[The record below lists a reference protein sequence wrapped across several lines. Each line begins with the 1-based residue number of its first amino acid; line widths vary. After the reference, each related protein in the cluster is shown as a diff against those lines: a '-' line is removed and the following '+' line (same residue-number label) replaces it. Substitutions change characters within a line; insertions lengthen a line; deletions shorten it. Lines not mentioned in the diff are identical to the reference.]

1 MKDQNIE
8 FVVSPERIRQLSSGA
23 KHSQATTEEARA
35 FMLLYRTQLQ
45 DALSDAVKKFVQ
57 TKMASER

>member
-1 MKDQNIE
+1 MKENLNLE

-23 KHSQATTEEARA
+23 KHSQATTEEAKA
-35 FMLLYRTQLQ
+35 FLLLYKTQLQ

-57 TKMASER
+57 VKLSA